1 MEKVVFIYD
10 VILGQRAITVKD
22 NNAEIIKKINN
33 TQQLAN
39 YARMEKIRSM
49 RTTNK

>member
-1 MEKVVFIYD
+1 MEKVVFVYD

-22 NNAEIIKKINN
+22 NNAEIIKKIDY
-33 TQQLAN
+33 TQKLAA
-39 YARMEKIRSM
+39 YARMTKIRSM